1 MARPTK
7 RGKELTKSMILH
19 SASKLF
25 LERGYEETRIKDI
38 ALDAGISYNE
48 VFRICTDKENILC
61 ELVGLVLERQ
71 FEVSKEILTGK
82 TNDKILFYAFETVLQ
97 LNMAEAIEHIR
108 EMYLVSY
115 SLQNSSR
122 VIYNTITNKLEEVFK
137 DHLPHLQTKDFYELE
152 IASAGI
158 MRGFLS
164 VPCDIYFTMDRKV
177 KRFLETTFKIY
188 DIKEEKILEAINFV
202 EQFDFRAIAL
212 NVIDSLY
219 KYLDDRT

>member
-137 DHLPHLQTKDFYELE
+137 EHLPHLQTKDFYELE

-219 KYLDDRT
+219 KYLGDRT